1 MTLEKERLMVQLN
14 SQIDHN
20 PTSSSS
26 IKSSISRTSD
36 LKKLS
41 EKNNEKTTETDFSSD
56 LDKTLPK
63 KNTFRI
69 KKTVSIAIGTD
80 DNKISKAPLKS
91 LKKSQVAVSNG
102 LRLGDLRSLDK
113 EVPKDIGAINNIL
126 NARINDDKI
135 EYEKFLNRLGLMRY
149 YDQLWDIGVDSLE
162 GLSKV
167 TFIDYNAL
175 NIVAGM
181 QLKIQRELKNIGITK
196 EPQTKNASIGTEPSG
211 ETITTIKLTST
222 SENNQ
227 RKLNFGIKLSKLEQ
241 THHDMSIGTDPIPD
255 GSYMPLN
262 VETENNQT
270 VINNDSTRYKNK
282 KARFEDS
289 HTENIQKQQEPK
301 PTFSFTSLGSEKWSN
316 FEFEMPKLND
326 NIENESRRV
335 FKENSLKK
343 VGCYGCYKSL
353 PEEDTLTHKKM
364 PNKVAYILQ
373 SSFVP
378 VSAWR

>member
-222 SENNQ
+222 SENNP

-255 GSYMPLN
+255 GSDIPLN

>member
-181 QLKIQRELKNIGITK
+181 QLKIQRELKNIGITR

-255 GSYMPLN
+255 GSDIPLN

-378 VSAWR
+378 VSA

>member
-26 IKSSISRTSD
+26 IKSSIPRTSD

-255 GSYMPLN
+255 GSDIPLN

-316 FEFEMPKLND
+316 LEFEIPKLND

-378 VSAWR
+378 VSA